1 MNSDLK
7 SALDFA
13 IGYGSVE
20 NLEKDYKFQR
30 RIYRVITLI
39 ELVICGV
46 ILAIKFHLIKSGRE
60 NLGLLEDLLEGTSAV
75 ADTLDK
81 GSQALRQ
88 GQEGIEYTKER
99 LDWAKS
105 DRPKK
110 DRAACADIRRKM
122 DSMRRRYIFLWIL
135 IIVGT
140 VVAMHFL

>member
-1 MNSDLK
+1 M
-7 SALDFA
+7 
-13 IGYGSVE
+13 
-20 NLEKDYKFQR
+20 
-30 RIYRVITLI
+30 
-39 ELVICGV
+39 
-46 ILAIKFHLIKSGRE
+46 
-60 NLGLLEDLLEGTSAV
+60 EGTSAV

-88 GQEGIEYTKER
+88 GQEGLEYTKER

-140 VVAMHFL
+140 VAVMHFL

>member
-1 MNSDLK
+1 M
-7 SALDFA
+7 
-13 IGYGSVE
+13 
-20 NLEKDYKFQR
+20 
-30 RIYRVITLI
+30 
-39 ELVICGV
+39 
-46 ILAIKFHLIKSGRE
+46 
-60 NLGLLEDLLEGTSAV
+60 GLLEDLLEGTSAV